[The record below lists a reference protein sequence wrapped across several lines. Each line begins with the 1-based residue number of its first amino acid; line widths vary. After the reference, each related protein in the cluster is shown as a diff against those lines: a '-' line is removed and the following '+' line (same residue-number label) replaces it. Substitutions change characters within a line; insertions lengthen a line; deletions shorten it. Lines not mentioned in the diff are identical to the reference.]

1 LRQPEPA
8 SATPGVPST
17 GRPEAGKPNILAGLL
32 RSRESSVVI
41 VLFVL
46 CVVMIFTDARAT
58 FYSGANIQNILR
70 QVALL
75 SVFAVGETL
84 VIITGGID
92 LSLGSLIAFSGM
104 VLALAITKLSVS
116 LVAGPAIIIG
126 IVIALLVALA
136 IGAMH
141 ATLIHKLKLP
151 PFVVTL
157 ASLLILRSQ
166 SLIINKQLP
175 IALSDYKGLLFLAN
189 GNLFE
194 GTPFAIPMPIIILV
208 VVAVLTSFALSK
220 MRIGRYIYSIGSNE
234 QATALSGVNVYKV
247 KLFAYGA
254 SAMLG
259 GLAGILWAAYGSQ
272 GDPQAAS
279 GYELDAVAAAVVGG
293 ANLNGGQGSVIGT
306 LLGAMLLQVIFSA
319 INLKLSSPDI
329 WRGTV
334 VGGVLLFAVLVTAL
348 QTEKVPLTAHGYT
361 RWLGNIA
368 IQISRNKSRRA

>member
-1 LRQPEPA
+1 
-8 SATPGVPST
+8 
-17 GRPEAGKPNILAGLL
+17 
-32 RSRESSVVI
+32 
-41 VLFVL
+41 
-46 CVVMIFTDARAT
+46 MIFTDARET
-58 FYSGANIQNILR
+58 FYSGRNIQNILR

-75 SVFAVGETL
+75 SVFAIGETL

-92 LSLGSLIAFSGM
+92 LSLGSLIAFAGM
-104 VLALAITKLSVS
+104 VLALTITKLSVS

-136 IGAMH
+136 IGALH
-141 ATLIHKLKLP
+141 ATLIHNLRLP

-166 SLIINKQLP
+166 SLIVNKQLP
-175 IALSDYKGLLFLAN
+175 ISLSDYPALLFLAN
-189 GNLFE
+189 GNLFD
-194 GTPFAIPMPIIILV
+194 GTAFAIPMPIIILL
-208 VVAVLTSFALSK
+208 VVALATSFALSK

-259 GLAGILWAAYGSQ
+259 GLAGILWAAYGGQ

-348 QTEKVPLTAHGYT
+348 QQ
-361 RWLGNIA
+361 RR
-368 IQISRNKSRRA
+368 SR